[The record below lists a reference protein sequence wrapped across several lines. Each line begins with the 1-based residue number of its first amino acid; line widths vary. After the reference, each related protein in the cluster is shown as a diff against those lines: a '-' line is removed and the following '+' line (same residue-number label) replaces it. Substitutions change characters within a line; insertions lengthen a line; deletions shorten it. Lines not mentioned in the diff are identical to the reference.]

1 MHFPASLSG
10 LNVVSTQNV
19 FCSQCITLPLL
30 PGWWTRFPLL
40 IFSDSDDGSIPV
52 LSKLLL
58 PSTFSNVNSHTGRL
72 GSRKCKNLLLTT
84 TLVFKLTVDNE
95 SIKIYRQVSTSIDK
109 YQDLSTSIDKY
120 LQISRFIDKYRQVS
134 TSIKIYRQV
143 FFILQYSIGQ
153 LRNRI

>member
-72 GSRKCKNLLLTT
+72 GSRKYKNLLLTT
-84 TLVFKLTVDNE
+84 TLVSKLIADNE

-120 LQISRFIDKYRQVS
+120 RQVS
-134 TSIKIYRQV
+134 TSIKICRQV
-143 FFILQYSIGQ
+143 STSIDKYQ
-153 LRNRI
+153 DLSTSIFHIAVLNWTT